1 MGRNTNIGQRGFTL
15 VELMV
20 TLAVL
25 AVLLGIAV
33 PSFQNIINRNRL
45 TAITNE
51 VVGAIQLTR
60 MEAVRRNS
68 RVVFCPTTDGATCAG
83 ENWLRS
89 IVVASDGEVVRE
101 LVVEGA
107 GMVITPSTNVGT
119 GDQISFGASGFARAG
134 TTVTNR
140 AGGLRICS
148 TQVDGDENARD
159 VMVNVSRISVT
170 TEGSAGCTD
179 GPEEEN

>member
-1 MGRNTNIGQRGFTL
+1 MGRHTNTGQRGFTL

-33 PSFQNIINRNRL
+33 PSFQNITNRNRL
-45 TAITNE
+45 TAVTNE
-51 VVGAIQLTR
+51 MVAAIQLTR

-68 RVVFCPTTDGATCAG
+68 RVVFCPSTDGATCAG

-89 IVVASDGEVVRE
+89 IVVAADGEVVRE

-107 GMVITPSTNVGT
+107 GMVITPSSNVGT

-134 TTVTNR
+134 TTAANR
-140 AGGLRICS
+140 AGGLRVCS
-148 TQVDGDENARD
+148 TLVDGDENARD
-159 VMVNVSRISVT
+159 VMVNVSRISVS
-170 TEGSAGCTD
+170 TEASAGCAVAP
-179 GPEEEN
+179 GNG